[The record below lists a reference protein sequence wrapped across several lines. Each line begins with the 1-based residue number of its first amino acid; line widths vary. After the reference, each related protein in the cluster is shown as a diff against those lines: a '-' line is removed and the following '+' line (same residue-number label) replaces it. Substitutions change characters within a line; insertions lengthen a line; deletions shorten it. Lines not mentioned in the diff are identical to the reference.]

1 MEGGVCRS
9 GRSHRSLIKPELTKL
24 MQVTSIIPK
33 LPPAIDG
40 VGDYALN
47 LARQLRKDFNIQTH
61 FIVGNPTWNGA
72 AEIEGFIVSKVSDRS
87 PNALLNLL
95 STDDSSSILLHY
107 VGYGYAQ
114 RGCPVWLVD
123 GLQRWKSLFPKR
135 SLVTM
140 FHEISASG
148 PPWTSAFW
156 LSSLQR
162 SLAARLAQ
170 MSDRCITSKQLYADI
185 ITRISQGKH
194 NQVPFIPVFSN
205 IGEPNKVL
213 PLLKRQQR
221 LVVFGGVANRARVY
235 QESQAVLEYVCQ
247 RLNIQE
253 IWDIGTPTEVNLSS
267 ITKVPILEKGQQSAE
282 NVSNILA
289 NSVAAF
295 SDYNPD
301 FLAKSTIFAS
311 YCAHRLLPINAKGSS
326 SVVDGIEPGKHYW
339 VPNLQGNELGNDVEM
354 QAIADNAYSWYQTHN
369 LSVHIQIFAK
379 YLVSNSGITL

>member
-1 MEGGVCRS
+1 MVNY
-9 GRSHRSLIKPELTKL
+9 LTH
-24 MQVTSIIPK
+24 VTSIVPR

-61 FIVGNPTWNGA
+61 FIVGDTTSTSS
-72 AEIEGFIVSKVSDRS
+72 AEIEGFSVSQVSDRS
-87 PNALLNLL
+87 PDALVNLL
-95 STDDSSSILLHY
+95 SSDRSSPILLHY
-107 VGYGYAQ
+107 VGYGYGQ

-140 FHEISASG
+140 FHEIAASG
-148 PPWTSAFW
+148 PIWTSAFW

-162 SLAARLAQ
+162 NLAARLAQ

-194 NQVPFIPVFSN
+194 NQVPFLPVFSS
-205 IGEPNKVL
+205 IGEPDKVP
-213 PLLKRQQR
+213 PLLERRQR

-235 QESQAVLEYVCQ
+235 RESQAILEYVCQ

-253 IWDIGTPTEVNLSS
+253 IWDVGTPTGVNLSS
-267 ITKVPILEKGQQSAE
+267 ITKVPILEIGQQSAGK
-282 NVSNILA
+282 VSNILA
-289 NSVAAF
+289 DSIAGF

-311 YCAHRLLPINAKGSS
+311 YCAHRLLPINTKASAL
-326 SVVDGIEPGKHYW
+326 VVDGIEPGKHYW
-339 VPNLQGNELGNDVEM
+339 VPNPQGNELVNDVDM
-354 QAIADNAYSWYQTHN
+354 QAIADNAYSWYQNHN
-369 LSVHIQIFAK
+369 LSVQGSVFASS
-379 YLVSNSGITL
+379 LLNSDSN

>member
-1 MEGGVCRS
+1 MVNY
-9 GRSHRSLIKPELTKL
+9 LTN
-24 MQVTSIIPK
+24 VTSIVPR

-47 LARQLRKDFNIQTH
+47 LARQLRQDFNIQTH
-61 FIVGNPTWNGA
+61 FIVGNPTWNGEV
-72 AEIEGFIVSKVSDRS
+72 EIEGFIVTQISDRS
-87 PNALLNLL
+87 PDALLNLL
-95 STDDSSSILLHY
+95 STDDSSSILLHH

-114 RGCPVWLVD
+114 RGCPIWLVD

-135 SLVTM
+135 SLLTM

-170 MSDRCITSKQLYADI
+170 MSNRCITSKQLYADI
-185 ITRISQGKH
+185 ITRISQRKH
-194 NQVPFIPVFSN
+194 NQVPFLPVFSN
-205 IGEPNKVL
+205 IGEPDKVL
-213 PLLKRQQR
+213 PLLERQQR

-235 QESQAVLEYVCQ
+235 QKSEAVLEYICHS
-247 RLNIQE
+247 LNIQE
-253 IWDIGTPTEVNLSS
+253 IWDIGTPTGEKLSS
-267 ITKVPILEKGQQSAE
+267 IGKVPILEMGQQSAK
-282 NVSNILA
+282 NVSDILA
-289 NSVAAF
+289 DSVAAF
-295 SDYNPD
+295 LDYNPD

-311 YCAHRLLPINAKGSS
+311 YCAHQVLPINAKGSTS
-326 SVVDGIEPGKHYW
+326 IIDGIEPGKHYW
-339 VPNLQGNELGNDVEM
+339 VPNPQGNKLGNDVEI

-379 YLVSNSGITL
+379 YLVSNSVITL

>member
-1 MEGGVCRS
+1 
-9 GRSHRSLIKPELTKL
+9 
-24 MQVTSIIPK
+24 MQVTSIVPR

-47 LARQLRKDFNIQTH
+47 LARQLRKDFNIKTH
-61 FIVGNPTWNGA
+61 FIVGDTTWTGA
-72 AEIEGFIVSKVSDRS
+72 AEIEGFVVSQVSVGVAGRRHRS
-87 PNALLNLL
+87 PDALLNLL
-95 STDDSSSILLHY
+95 STDRSSSILLHY

-162 SLAARLAQ
+162 NLAARLAQ
-170 MSDRCITSKQLYADI
+170 MSDRCITSKQLYAEI
-185 ITRISQGKH
+185 IANISRGKH
-194 NQVPFIPVFSN
+194 HEIPFLPVFSN
-205 IGEPNKVL
+205 IGEPDKVL
-213 PLLKRQQR
+213 PLLERQQR
-221 LVVFGGVANRARVY
+221 LVVFGGIANRARVY
-235 QESQAVLEYVCQ
+235 RESQAVLEYVCQ

-253 IWDIGTPTEVNLSS
+253 IWDVGTPTGVNLSL
-267 ITKVPILEKGQQSAE
+267 ITKVPILEIGQQSAE
-282 NVSNILA
+282 KVSNILA
-289 NSVAAF
+289 DSVAAF
-295 SDYNPD
+295 SDYHPD

-311 YCAHRLLPINAKGSS
+311 YCAHRVLPINAKGSV

-339 VPNLQGNELGNDVEM
+339 VPNPQENELGNDGEM
-354 QAIADNAYSWYQTHN
+354 QAIADNAYYWYQTHN

-379 YLVSNSGITL
+379 YLITNSAITL

>member
-1 MEGGVCRS
+1 MVN
-9 GRSHRSLIKPELTKL
+9 LNNVI
-24 MQVTSIIPK
+24 SIVPR

-47 LARQLRKDFNIQTH
+47 LARQLRKNFHIQTD
-61 FIVGNPTWNGA
+61 FIIGDTTWTGA
-72 AEIEGFIVSKVSDRS
+72 AEIEGFPVSQISDRS
-87 PNALLNLL
+87 LDALLTLL
-95 STDDSSSILLHY
+95 SNDCSSPILLHY

-148 PPWTSAFW
+148 LPWTSAFW

-170 MSDRCITSKQLYADI
+170 MSDRCITSKQLYAEI

-194 NQVPFIPVFSN
+194 NQVPFLPVFSN
-205 IGEPNKVL
+205 IGEPDKVL
-213 PLLKRQQR
+213 PLLERQQR

-235 QESQAVLEYVCQ
+235 RESQVVLEYVCQ

-253 IWDIGTPTEVNLSS
+253 IWDVGTPTGVNLSS
-267 ITKVPILEKGQQSAE
+267 ITKVPILEIGQQSAE
-282 NVSNILA
+282 KVSNILA
-289 NSVAAF
+289 DSVAAF
-295 SDYNPD
+295 SNYNPD

-311 YCAHRLLPINAKGSS
+311 YCAHRLLPINAKGSAL
-326 SVVDGIEPGKHYW
+326 VIDGIESGKHYW
-339 VPNLQGNELGNDVEM
+339 VPNPQGNELGNDGEM
-354 QAIADNAYSWYQTHN
+354 QAIADNAYTWYQTHR
-369 LSVHIQIFAK
+369 LSITVKTFAELLNK
-379 YLVSNSGITL
+379 